1 VYVLNIE
8 IEMQVPVVFRSG
20 SNFFS
25 EFRQSQEVRRPEV
38 SRCSPNSLKGKGNFI
53 AEAPLLYLPVWGRF

>member
-1 VYVLNIE
+1 VSSG
-8 IEMQVPVVFRSG
+8 PG

-38 SRCSPNSLKGKGNFI
+38 RRCSPNSLKDKGNFI
-53 AEAPLLYLPVWGRF
+53 AEAPLLYLPMTALW